1 MVADITHD
9 GKTLL
14 FEEKGEGSGNSH
26 SVYVR
31 GTDGSPAKR
40 IGVGNP
46 MAISPD
52 GRWAAVIPET
62 KPTQLVLLP
71 TGAGESRVLEGE
83 GKEYFSASWFSDGKR
98 VLVNAKTPGH
108 ALRAFVQDVAT
119 GRLAPVTPEGTVCGA
134 ISPDGNE
141 VLCTPGGET
150 FPEPGRAFRYPVEG
164 GSPRPVPGL
173 GPGDEAWQ
181 WTEDGRSVY
190 VVLREGT
197 RTSPI
202 RLSVFRQNL
211 ETGKR
216 EPWRE
221 FVPPDRAALVGGHLV
236 FTPDG
241 RAYAR
246 SYFYL
251 PSDLYLVT
259 GLR

>member
-1 MVADITHD
+1 
-9 GKTLL
+9 
-14 FEEKGEGSGNSH
+14 FPESG
-26 SVYVR
+26 R
-31 GTDGSPAKR
+31 
-40 IGVGNP
+40 
-46 MAISPD
+46 
-52 GRWAAVIPET
+52 
-62 KPTQLVLLP
+62 
-71 TGAGESRVLEGE
+71 
-83 GKEYFSASWFSDGKR
+83 
-98 VLVNAKTPGH
+98 
-108 ALRAFVQDVAT
+108 ALRY
-119 GRLAPVTPEGTVCGA
+119 
-134 ISPDGNE
+134 S
-141 VLCTPGGET
+141 
-150 FPEPGRAFRYPVEG
+150 VEG
-164 GSPRPVPGL
+164 GPPRPVPGL
-173 GPGDEAWQ
+173 APGEEAWR

-221 FVPPDRAALVGGHLV
+221 FVPPDRAGLVGGNLV

-246 SYFYL
+246 NYFYT